1 MKLRNRFILFAV
13 FIHSI
18 MAMMAYFLWEYNT
31 TFFVVSELLIIGSVI
46 ITTKL
51 YRAFVKPLNILA
63 AGLETLKEKDFSME
77 FVKMGHYELDQI
89 IDVYNRMIGQLREE
103 RIGANEQH
111 HFLDKLIRASP
122 SGIIILDY
130 DNKIQ
135 AVNPSAHKYL
145 GLKHDKLIGKTL
157 DEILHPLASQLEA
170 LPANES
176 KVIQGYGSQIYKC
189 HKAHF
194 IHKGFH
200 QHFIIMEEL
209 TAEIL
214 KTEKK
219 AYEKVVHMMSH
230 EINNTVGAVNSILDS
245 VKKSKFSDD
254 EDYYQ
259 ILQVCTDRNKRM
271 AKFMSNFADVVRL
284 PVVKKE
290 AHDLHVFLTNQA
302 SLFSEICK
310 QKNIEFHF
318 SYEGVN
324 FTLHFDEQQM
334 EQVMINIIKNAIES
348 IEKDG
353 KIIFIT
359 SQNPSQ
365 LIIRDTGRGIDP
377 ELQQK
382 LFSPFFSSKRE
393 GQGIGLTLTK
403 EILYNHGFSFSLQ
416 TNKAGDTDFMIRF
429 NY

>member
-1 MKLRNRFILFAV
+1 
-13 FIHSI
+13 
-18 MAMMAYFLWEYNT
+18 MMAFFLWEYNT
-31 TFFVVSELLIIGSVI
+31 TIFILSELLILVSAFITIG
-46 ITTKL
+46 L

-63 AGLETLKEKDFSME
+63 IGLESLKEKDFSME
-77 FVKMGHYELDQI
+77 FVKMGHYELDKI

-111 HFLDKLIRASP
+111 HFLDKLIQASP

-135 AVNPSAHKYL
+135 AVNPSVPKYL
-145 GLKHDKLIGKTL
+145 GLKKDQLVDKTWK
-157 DEILHPLASQLEA
+157 EIQHPLARKLQA
-170 LPANES
+170 LPTNAS
-176 KVIQGYGSQIYKC
+176 TVIHGDGSQIYKC

-219 AYEKVVHMMSH
+219 AYEKVVRMMSH

-245 VKKSKFSDD
+245 VKRAKFSDD
-254 EDYYQ
+254 EDYQQ

-271 AKFMSNFADVVRL
+271 ARFMSNFADVVRL
-284 PVVKKE
+284 PEVKKE
-290 AHDLHVFLTNQA
+290 QHDLHKLLENTA
-302 SLFSEICK
+302 SLFKETCRQQRI
-310 QKNIEFHF
+310 IVEFKLG
-318 SYEGVN
+318 GVS
-324 FTLHFDEQQM
+324 FPLLFDLQQM
-334 EQVMINIIKNAIES
+334 EQVLINILKNAIES
-348 IEKDG
+348 IEQDG

-359 SQNPSQ
+359 LHNPPQ
-365 LIIRDTGRGIDP
+365 LTIRDTGKGIDP
-377 ELQQK
+377 ALQSK

-403 EILYNHGFSFSLQ
+403 EILYNHDFKFSLE
-416 TNKAGDTDFMIRF
+416 TRPEGFTDFTIIF
-429 NY
+429 